1 MEKLRQVT
9 DPDYYVQRSKQ
20 ISEGDYNVMI
30 LSMDYQFN
38 SPHSIRWHWHNEI
51 EFYYQVAGSA
61 YITCEGHNILVSEGE
76 IVFINQQTKHFVTP
90 QNPDQCI
97 FHNILVHPQFIFGF
111 GQLDMEQKYISPVL
125 LCNALRYLHL
135 TKDHP
140 LYELFFHHCTEILIL
155 NKNADPGYELLTK
168 SSLLI
173 LWKALFDTVHTLEP
187 NNLRKTASQDEQR
200 VKDAILYIQE
210 HFTEPI
216 TLDDIANSIMV
227 SKSECCRCFKRA
239 LDVTPFEYL
248 MKYRITEST
257 KQMHRKRNESISE
270 IAGNVGFNNTSY
282 FNKIFKKYMGCTPTE
297 YRKNQKK

>member
-1 MEKLRQVT
+1 MEKLHQVT
-9 DPDYYVQRSKQ
+9 DPNYYTQRSKK
-20 ISEGDYNVMI
+20 ISSSDYTVMI

-38 SPHSIRWHWHNEI
+38 SPHSIRWHWHDEI
-51 EFYYQVAGSA
+51 ELYYQVSGNA
-61 YITCEGHNILVSEGE
+61 YFTCEDYNFLVSEGE
-76 IVFINQQTKHFVTP
+76 IVFINQQAKHFITP
-90 QNPDQCI
+90 EDPEQCI
-97 FHNILVHPQFIFGF
+97 FHSILVHPCFIFGF
-111 GQLDMEQKYISPVL
+111 GQLEMEKKYIQPVL
-125 LCNALRYLHL
+125 LCNALKYLHL
-135 TKDHP
+135 SKSHP
-140 LYELFFHHCTEILIL
+140 LYELFFEHCTEILL
-155 NKNADPGYELLTK
+155 MNETEEPGYELLTK

-173 LWKALFDTVHTLEP
+173 LWKALFDTVNTLAP
-187 NNLRKTASQDEQR
+187 NNLRKTSSQDEQR

-248 MKYRITEST
+248 MKYRIMEST
-257 KQMHRKRNESISE
+257 KQMNRKRSESISE

-282 FNKIFKKYMGCTPTE
+282 FNKIFKKYMNCTPSE